1 MEKDVLLSLVSLMLP
16 ENILSRFSIVNVEK
30 SSDAILIYLEEK
42 IDAKY
47 ASNDLFGSK
56 GFLNP
61 VTIRDFPLRDKAV
74 DLVVRRRRWINR
86 QTNESFTVPYDE
98 FKAEGTRY
106 SKEFAAFLK
115 EVYGDE
121 TYELPFA

>member
-1 MEKDVLLSLVSLMLP
+1 MENEVLLSLVSLMLP

-30 SSDAILIYLEEK
+30 GSDAILIYLDEK
-42 IDAKY
+42 IDVKY
-47 ASNDLFGSK
+47 GSNDLFESK

-86 QTNESFTVPYDE
+86 
-98 FKAEGTRY
+98 
-106 SKEFAAFLK
+106 
-115 EVYGDE
+115 
-121 TYELPFA
+121 

>member
-1 MEKDVLLSLVSLMLP
+1 MGLGYLSSFSFCKDKLLT
-16 ENILSRFSIVNVEK
+16 SIPQEYK
-30 SSDAILIYLEEK
+30 LIH
-42 IDAKY
+42 
-47 ASNDLFGSK
+47 DLFESK

-86 QTNESFTVPYDE
+86 QTNESFTAPYDE
-98 FKAEGTRY
+98 FKAEGVRY

-115 EVYGDE
+115 EVYGDQ
-121 TYELPFA
+121 TYDLPFA